1 MVRKNTPKKSS
12 LLAKYTLQY
21 KKKPKSR
28 VFAPLAETYR
38 KLGMYDESLKIL
50 RDGMKFHP
58 AYTMG
63 YIVLSH
69 VYYDLQNYELAY
81 NTIRPFVTD
90 NLENITLQK
99 LFAKICINLGYLEEA
114 LQTFKYLL
122 LINPRDQY
130 VSEQVKLLEDDL
142 LVKEEQVEENNFV
155 EKRMSN
161 FDINED
167 DWVQVD
173 FGKGRR
179 DSDQD
184 EGEEWSVQ
192 KNETPLDQF
201 KKDLNEDNLEVKETD
216 LDDNYFLEDY
226 DNEEDNTKNESV
238 ASDPI
243 ITHTLVELYCKQ
255 GHYDKA
261 LEILNSILELHPDDI
276 PTLNRAEE
284 IKALMQTGAVG
295 KAAAEPLQV
304 LDLEELPNKQLN
316 KDEVV
321 SEEDEEAEESAGYD
335 ELLQMVEDKKQKDK
349 ELLHVV
355 KERLEQF
362 AQAIRIEA
370 ARKQLNL

>member
-38 KLGMYDESLKIL
+38 KLGMYDEALKIL
-50 RDGMKFHP
+50 REGMKQHP

-142 LVKEEQVEENNFV
+142 LVAEDQIEENNFL

-179 DSDQD
+179 EADQD
-184 EGEEWSVQ
+184 EIEDWSVE

-201 KKDLNEDNLEVKETD
+201 KKDLIENNLEVSETD
-216 LDDNYFLEDY
+216 LEDNYFHEDY
-226 DNEEDNTKNESV
+226 DNEEDNSKDEKV
-238 ASDPI
+238 QSDPI

-261 LEILNSILELHPDDI
+261 LEILESILELHPEDV
-276 PTLNRAEE
+276 PTLNRADE
-284 IKALMQTGAVG
+284 IRVLMQTGVEG
-295 KAAAEPLQV
+295 KAASGPLQV
-304 LDLEELPNKQLN
+304 LDLEELPNKHLT
-316 KDEVV
+316 EVL
-321 SEEDEEAEESAGYD
+321 EEVAPENTGHN
-335 ELLQMVEDKKQKDK
+335 ELLQMVEEKKQKDK
-349 ELLHVV
+349 ELLIVV
-355 KERLEQF
+355 KDRLEQF
-362 AQAIRIEA
+362 AKAIRIEA
-370 ARKQLNL
+370 TRKQLNL